1 MITFIAV
8 ILLIIC
14 LLLGSSLV
22 YVLYKSYNLART
34 VMILE
39 DNLSEAIETIENA
52 EKTMDRL
59 LNMRMFFDS
68 PEVKNVVQSCLE
80 EVKLAKFEVN
90 KVAQRFVERSKQKYI
105 LEEVVEEEITE
116 EQLLRN
122 KERLLKLDNEN

>member
-1 MITFIAV
+1 
-8 ILLIIC
+8 
-14 LLLGSSLV
+14 
-22 YVLYKSYNLART
+22 
-34 VMILE
+34 MILE

-105 LEEVVEEEITE
+105 VEEVVEEEITE
-116 EQLLRN
+116 EQFSRN